1 MADDPKYN
9 WIYKALVKG
18 PDDVSG
24 ALAYGLYKTDK
35 IAYIESFAKEKG
47 HQPDASELA
56 EFHRMTNLPGALD
69 AYRERA
75 DALLETFLDNML
87 TEQLAVLKSEM
98 RLDVAINSVKTEVGG
113 IKAALRVDEVIQA
126 VKPKFMSGVWQNIV
140 AGLVTTFIT
149 FGFVLGAWMYN
160 EGPSKILSG
169 AANRFLG
176 TDAQAAGSASPPSS
190 PKQAQTEGK

>member
-1 MADDPKYN
+1 MAEDPKYN

-24 ALAYGLYKTDK
+24 ALAYGLYKADK

-47 HQPDASELA
+47 HQPDTSELA

-69 AYRERA
+69 TYRERA

-87 TEQLAVLKSEM
+87 TEQLDTYRTQVRDDAM
-98 RLDVAINSVKTEVGG
+98 VKAMTRGFW
-113 IKAALRVDEVIQA
+113 
-126 VKPKFMSGVWQNIV
+126 PGVWQNVV
-140 AGLVTTFIT
+140 AGLFATLMT
-149 FGFVLGAWMYN
+149 FGFVLAVWMYN

-169 AANRFLG
+169 AANKFLG
-176 TDAQAAGSASPPSS
+176 TDAAASP
-190 PKQAQTEGK
+190 AQTAKTTKDQ